1 MENCMITRRTL
12 LARASMG
19 ATLAALGS
27 SVSAQFAKPLRIIV
41 GFPAGVLTDNVT
53 RALGEELRS
62 SYPAGVIVEN
72 KVGAGGRIAAEFV
85 KRADD
90 DGNTILLTPSSILS
104 IYPHVYSKLGYD
116 TLVDFKPVSAVASF
130 DYAITVGP
138 AVPVSVKTLP
148 EFIEWCR
155 QDPTRAKYGIPAA
168 GSTSHFIGT
177 LLAKATNVPFTVVP
191 YKGGAPLIQDV
202 LGGHIPAIIDP
213 VSNAL
218 PYHQS
223 GKLRVLAVASSRR
236 SPLLADV
243 PTVVEY
249 KLDSLV
255 AREIL
260 AVYVPSKVPA
270 ARVQKLHEE
279 IAAAAEKAKGRF
291 AAMLVNPERMN
302 PAELGT
308 FTRVE
313 LDRWK
318 TVVAASGFKAE
329 E

>member
-1 MENCMITRRTL
+1 MITRRTL
-12 LARASMG
+12 LASASMG
-19 ATLAALGS
+19 ATLTALGS
-27 SVSAQFAKPLRIIV
+27 GVAAQAAKPLHIVV

-53 RALGEELRS
+53 RALSEELRP

-104 IYPHVYSKLGYD
+104 IYPHVYGKLGYD

-138 AVPVSVKTLP
+138 AVPATVKTLP
-148 EFIEWCR
+148 EFIQWCR
-155 QDPTRAKYGIPAA
+155 EDPTQAKYGVPAA

-177 LLAKATNVPFTVVP
+177 LLSRATNVPFTVVP

-223 GKLRVLAVASSRR
+223 GKLRVLAIASSKR
-236 SPLLADV
+236 SALLPDV

-249 KLDSLV
+249 NLESLV
-255 AREIL
+255 AKEIL
-260 AVYVPSKVPA
+260 AVYAPSKVPA

-279 IAAAAEKAKGRF
+279 IAAAVEKAKGRF
-291 AAMLVNPERMN
+291 AAILVNPERMN

-308 FTRVE
+308 FTRAE
-313 LDRWK
+313 LGRWK

>member
-1 MENCMITRRTL
+1 MINRRTL
-12 LARASMG
+12 LARASVG

-27 SVSAQFAKPLRIIV
+27 AVSAQAAKQLRIVI

-53 RALGEELRS
+53 RALGEELRP
-62 SYPAGVIVEN
+62 SYPGGVIVEN

-90 DGNTILLTPSSILS
+90 DGNTILLTPGFVMS

-116 TLVDFKPVSAVASF
+116 PFVDFKPVSAVASF

-138 AVPVSVKTLP
+138 AVPATVKTLP
-148 EFIEWCR
+148 EFIQWCR
-155 QDPTRAKYGIPAA
+155 EDVTRAKYGIPAA

-177 LLAKATNVPFTVVP
+177 LLSKATNISFTMVP
-191 YKGGAPLIQDV
+191 YRGGAPLIQDV

-213 VSNAL
+213 LSNAL
-218 PYHQS
+218 PHHQS
-223 GKLRVLAVASSRR
+223 GKLRVLAIAGNKR
-236 SPLLADV
+236 SPLMPDV

-249 KLDSLV
+249 KLESLV
-255 AREIL
+255 AKE
-260 AVYVPSKVPA
+260 VFGVFVPSKVSA

-279 IAAAAEKAKGRF
+279 LAAAVEKVKGKL
-291 AAMLVNPERMN
+291 ANMLVNPEKMD
-302 PAELGT
+302 PAELGA
-308 FTRVE
+308 FTRIE
-313 LDRWK
+313 YDRWK
-318 TVVAASGFKAE
+318 AVIAASGFKAE